1 MTSPQSNTTANRTA
15 GFTLLELMVA
25 AAVLSGV
32 IASIGL
38 MFTTSSAMTASR
50 SRILVATQ
58 LIRGLVLDIEEEAQQ
73 EYYDSSSTPDER
85 EFPSDV
91 EGASCDEY
99 VGEPFNGKGG
109 DEWTPATYTCT
120 YDLVGIDPDIE
131 IQSAMDTGALESLT
145 NSVGANGGGA
155 SSKPNLELLQQS
167 NMMNLSAL
175 IPLMGTAGIQVQA
188 VCGINPLMLIQSI
201 TTMTAFFPEVI
212 NLASKQIRKLT
223 VRLVYKDEGEDYTM
237 TVETFIAADGRGE
250 IDQLKQLENIT
261 DMISAPGGAKPASG
275 GIK

>member
-1 MTSPQSNTTANRTA
+1 MSSPRLHRAASGTA

-58 LIRGLVLDIEEEAQQ
+58 LMRGLILDIEEYAQQ
-73 EYYDSSSTPDER
+73 EYYDSSATPEER

-99 VGEPFNGKGG
+99 VPEPFNGKGG
-109 DEWTPATYTCT
+109 EEWAPATYSCT

-131 IQSAMDTGALESLT
+131 IQSALDSEALSSLT
-145 NSVGANGGGA
+145 NNVQENGGGA

-167 NMMNLSAL
+167 NMMNMASLL
-175 IPLMGTAGIQVQA
+175 PLMGSAGIQVQS
-188 VCGINPLMLIQSI
+188 VCSINPLMLIQSI
-201 TTMTAFFPEVI
+201 EGMTMFFPEVI

-237 TVETFIAADGRGE
+237 AVETFITADGRGE
-250 IDQLKQLENIT
+250 IDQLEKLENIT
-261 DMISAPGGAKPASG
+261 NSLGNPGTSTPPTG